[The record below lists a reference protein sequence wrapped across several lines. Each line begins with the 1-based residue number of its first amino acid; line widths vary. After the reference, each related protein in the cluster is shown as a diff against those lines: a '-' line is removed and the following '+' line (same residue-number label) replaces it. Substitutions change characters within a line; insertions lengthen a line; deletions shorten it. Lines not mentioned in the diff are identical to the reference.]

1 MLSLWESPLV
11 GDLVKPVGAILL
23 LCCVALTDD

>member
-11 GDLVKPVGAILL
+11 GALAKPVGALL
-23 LCCVALTDD
+23 VALLHCANR